1 MFFVQTNCNKKN
13 GWKYIYL
20 DMFAVAQQNEYFEV
34 SKRIFWRK
42 GAMLMNGVFLEGRAF
57 L

>member
-1 MFFVQTNCNKKN
+1 
-13 GWKYIYL
+13 
-20 DMFAVAQQNEYFEV
+20 MFAVAQQNEYFEV

-42 GAMLMNGVFLEGRAF
+42 WAMLMNGVFLEGRAF